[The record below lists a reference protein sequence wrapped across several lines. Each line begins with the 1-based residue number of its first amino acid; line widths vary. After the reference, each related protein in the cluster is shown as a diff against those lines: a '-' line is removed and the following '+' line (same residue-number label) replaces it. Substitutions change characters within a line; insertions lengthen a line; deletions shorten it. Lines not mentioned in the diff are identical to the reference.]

1 MKRLALV
8 CAVSGIILL
17 GFSAPAYAS
26 DFSGMIPILIGVFLL
41 GLAFTCA
48 IAWVI
53 TLFIPDVKIKWV
65 VRGLAVAGYLGF
77 IFLSLFGF

>member
-1 MKRLALV
+1 MTRLALAR
-8 CAVSGIILL
+8 AVSGMILL
-17 GFSAPAYAS
+17 GFAAPAYAS
-26 DFSGMIPILIGVFLL
+26 DFSGLIPILIGAFLL
-41 GLAFTCA
+41 GLALTCA

-53 TLFIPDVKIKWV
+53 TLFIPDVKLKWL